1 MVAAGYVATEHSEG
15 CQLNFSFQQV
25 CFVASVEASTA
36 LDLSFLKYTL
46 MPTMTYFTDKLV
58 LHLALFPVTMWVKVS
73 WWPPR
78 DNVDGHLAVLSTL
91 SSPLLVFI
99 LTNLH
104 KILLGANTSVSDS
117 LMLNWTKEGATNTE
131 GSEEFLMWWKT
142 GELAKSWLKE
152 PAKAQACSR
161 YWERAHG
168 GKGRDS
174 LNEGKD
180 LAKRV
185 PRDKTDG

>member
-1 MVAAGYVATEHSEG
+1 MASRTLPPWCQCPIFLGSNMVAAGYVATEHSEG

-36 LDLSFLKYTL
+36 LDLSYLKYTL

-117 LMLNWTKEGATNTE
+117 LMLNWVQRREQLTLRDQKSSWCGGRQE
-131 GSEEFLMWWKT
+131 
-142 GELAKSWLKE
+142 SWLPE
-152 PAKAQACSR
+152 LGVCWR
-161 YWERAHG
+161 IHTIH
-168 GKGRDS
+168 
-174 LNEGKD
+174 NED
-180 LAKRV
+180 
-185 PRDKTDG
+185 